1 MININKEY
9 QPPKKV
15 SITKTRKKRN
25 QKPKFRWHEKQT
37 KFLFKSCINCN
48 GVLVFER
55 EGSWMELNCKN
66 CSFRLNNSDPKKFQ
80 KFNYILKQSKNIK

>member
-1 MININKEY
+1 MCVSLSTIPNI
-9 QPPKKV
+9 V
-15 SITKTRKKRN
+15 SITKTIKKKN

-37 KFLFKSCINCN
+37 KFLFKSCINCS
-48 GVLVFER
+48 GLLVFER